1 MLFFLQPQRVVSSF
15 VPTLMPRPN
24 QPHWILIFLILNSFS
39 DFSYAQRLVISPTP
53 DPSASDAPAVSANS
67 TLLQE
72 NWERTLVLKTYPDG
86 TKKIVPLAALNFR
99 DDGAAFGGP
108 PKLSMYQET
117 AKPPTAL
124 SPTSPERL
132 TIVS

>member
-1 MLFFLQPQRVVSSF
+1 MLIYVNYREIITNKVVNNFPTKSALFLQPQRVVSSF

-39 DFSYAQRLVISPTP
+39 DFSYALRLVISPTP

-72 NWERTLVLKTYPDG
+72 NSERTLVLKTYPDG

-99 DDGAAFGGP
+99 
-108 PKLSMYQET
+108 
-117 AKPPTAL
+117 
-124 SPTSPERL
+124 
-132 TIVS
+132 